1 VLKGRAAYDQPAL
14 QHKGEFVQGLLYWK
28 MSRACSRAVRPTT
41 SLLCNTRESL
51 RRVYAGFAVL
61 EDEQG
66 VLKGR
71 AQEGQ
76 PALQHKGEF
85 VQGLLYWK
93 MSRACSRAVRPTT
106 SLLCN
111 TRESLRRVYAGFA
124 VLEDEQGVLK
134 GRAAYDQPAL

>member
-1 VLKGRAAYDQPAL
+1 MLEVRAVYDQPAL
-14 QHKGEFVQGLLYWK
+14 QHKGEFVQGLLCWK
-28 MSRACSRAVRPTT
+28 MSRACSRAVRSTT

-66 VLKGR
+66 VMKGR

-93 MSRACSRAVRPTT
+93 MSR
-106 SLLCN
+106 
-111 TRESLRRVYAGFA
+111 
-124 VLEDEQGVLK
+124 VLK
-134 GRAAYDQPAL
+134 GRAQEGQPALQHKGEFVQELRY